1 MFEFTSMNLWGTKG
15 TMECWLK
22 TCQVKNETI
31 TLNWCD
37 IYVILGHVVML
48 H

>member
-1 MFEFTSMNLWGTKG
+1 MFEFISMNLRGTKG
-15 TMECWLK
+15 LMECWLK

-37 IYVILGHVVML
+37 IYVILGRVVML